1 MPLRLQIIAIILAIG
16 FLIFTVR
23 LIRKGNAEIRQMG
36 KWLAVSVILVVGALF
51 PGLGNEIAH
60 FFEIAT
66 LTSLALFITTAIL
79 IVFSLTMHISLINRE
94 RENKKLIQ
102 EVSLMKKEIYD
113 LQKHLSKEKNS
124 E

>member
-1 MPLRLQIIAIILAIG
+1 MPLRLQIIAIILAMG

-60 FFEIAT
+60 FFEITT

-113 LQKHLSKEKNS
+113 LQKHLNKEKNS

>member
-16 FLIFTVR
+16 FLIFTIR

-60 FFEIAT
+60 FFEITT

>member
-1 MPLRLQIIAIILAIG
+1 MPLRLQIIAIILAMC

-60 FFEIAT
+60 FFEITT

-113 LQKHLSKEKNS
+113 LQKHLNKEKNS